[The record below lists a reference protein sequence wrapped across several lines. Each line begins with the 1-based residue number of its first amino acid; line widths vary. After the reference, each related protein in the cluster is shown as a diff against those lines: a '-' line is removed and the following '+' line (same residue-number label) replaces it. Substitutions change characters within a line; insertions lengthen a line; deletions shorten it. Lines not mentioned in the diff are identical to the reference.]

1 VKLIIGQRKAG
12 PVVVD
17 ASAGQEK
24 DGREGGGDRG
34 EESVQ
39 FGTEGIQARRKIKE
53 RVDDTRQ
60 ERR

>member
-1 VKLIIGQRKAG
+1 MEWR
-12 PVVVD
+12 
-17 ASAGQEK
+17 
-24 DGREGGGDRG
+24 GGGDRG